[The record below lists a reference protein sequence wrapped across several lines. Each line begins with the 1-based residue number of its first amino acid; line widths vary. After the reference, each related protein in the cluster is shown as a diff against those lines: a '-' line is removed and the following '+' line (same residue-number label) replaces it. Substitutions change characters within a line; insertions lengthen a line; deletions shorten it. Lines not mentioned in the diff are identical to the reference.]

1 MTRTLPEGDWGVG
14 QSRVGPLQQSV
25 HTDTDGQVT
34 VSGIIYIDRDYSDE
48 WRETLCGWLEA
59 RGISPS
65 FVYRMRATRR
75 WVHLYMYQSN
85 SDGAKFVVEK
95 WGRRDVARMR
105 MKVRN
110 G

>member
-1 MTRTLPEGDWGVG
+1 MTSRMLPEGDWGVG
-14 QSRVGPLQQSV
+14 LDRSRPQHPLPS
-25 HTDTDGQVT
+25 T
-34 VSGIIYIDRDYSDE
+34 VRGTNYIDSDYSDE

-59 RGISPS
+59 RGISPL

-75 WVHLYMYQSN
+75 WVHLYMYQSD
-85 SDGAKFVVEK
+85 SDGDKFVVER

>member
-1 MTRTLPEGDWGVG
+1 MSRPLPIGDWGVG
-14 QSRVGPLQQSV
+14 RDRTRQPQSV
-25 HTDTDGQVT
+25 NADVHRQVT
-34 VSGIIYIDRDYSDE
+34 VRGTNYIDTDYSDE

-59 RGISPS
+59 RGISPW

-85 SDGAKFVVEK
+85 SDGKKFVVDR